1 MSHEGGSNDTITP
14 FPPPWQVEQT
24 PGGFKV
30 LDASGQTL
38 VTVRLARCLEAN
50 IAGMLTF
57 DDARRT
63 AVNVAKLRPSEESKR
78 CSQGDWQKAR
88 QMRSVR

>member
-1 MSHEGGSNDTITP
+1 MPN
-14 FPPPWQVEQT
+14 
-24 PGGFKV
+24 
-30 LDASGQTL
+30 
-38 VTVRLARCLEAN
+38 EAN

-78 CSQGDWQKAR
+78 CSQGDWQKALP
-88 QMRSVR
+88 MRSVR